1 MMDVTRRSERTV
13 TFTKPFVVKAWG
25 EPLPAGAYTV
35 ETEEGLFEGVSVR
48 GWRRTA
54 TLLHLRPTTAAPGVW
69 HTVEIDPRDLEVAL
83 LHDADA
89 VVATAAVLPFVG
101 AQRLPEVP
109 VDEREK

>member
-13 TFTKPFVVKAWG
+13 TFTKPFVLKAWDA
-25 EPLPAGAYTV
+25 ELPAGAYTV

-54 TLLHLRPTTAAPGVW
+54 TLLHVATGAPGGW
-69 HTVEIDPRDLEVAL
+69 QTVEIDPRDLEVAL

-89 VVATAAVLPFVG
+89 TVVAPS
-101 AQRLPEVP
+101 
-109 VDEREK
+109 